1 MPVGELSR
9 LVALRYQ
16 AEKSNRTGQATRPA
30 DSCETGGTFHN
41 CKEAQMRRMNWNAA
55 LQSLVLVRLGQ
66 DLGHDSKLARAIH
79 NLIDLL
85 VNVAT
90 GIF

>member
-1 MPVGELSR
+1 MRAWHSP
-9 LVALRYQ
+9 
-16 AEKSNRTGQATRPA
+16 AETNHRAKPR
-30 DSCETGGTFHN
+30 
-41 CKEAQMRRMNWNAA
+41 KAQMRRMNWNAA

-79 NLIDLL
+79 NLIDPL